1 MCYRVWSINNT
12 SKAIM
17 PIEEKHQLID
27 DEAVFKYDN
36 SNLESKNCKDW
47 IKSTFRLW
55 TKPITLYQLSG
66 LKVQGNRLYWMP
78 FLEPPSNNSTG
89 VRELV
94 KQLKVFGTLSTLSH
108 LWWSLILRVATPSK
122 ERRKEMYYFF
132 YLENREKELSFR
144 TCRFSHT
151 SDQPV
156 DPTNRFVQG
165 IPAFDPWNHFRAEF
179 TSFRFWGAKEYY
191 FRCQGL
197 LPVNR
202 EQVSIERKSL
212 QKSGIGLEQHQKAS
226 RKGKC
231 PTPGLVQTG
240 CLFLGLQS
248 RRTWTVRKR
257 CRWA

>member
-1 MCYRVWSINNT
+1 
-12 SKAIM
+12 
-17 PIEEKHQLID
+17 
-27 DEAVFKYDN
+27 
-36 SNLESKNCKDW
+36 
-47 IKSTFRLW
+47 
-55 TKPITLYQLSG
+55 
-66 LKVQGNRLYWMP
+66 
-78 FLEPPSNNSTG
+78 
-89 VRELV
+89 
-94 KQLKVFGTLSTLSH
+94 
-108 LWWSLILRVATPSK
+108 
-122 ERRKEMYYFF
+122 MYFFF
-132 YLENREKELSFR
+132 YLENREKELSFC

-202 EQVSIERKSL
+202 EQVSIERKPL

-226 RKGKC
+226 RKGEC
-231 PTPGLVQTG
+231 STPGLVQTG

-248 RRTWTVRKR
+248 WRTWTVRKR
-257 CRWA
+257 CRWAEKPSHGTCSQWEGHQQECCHVWCSPVYEKSVGNHHQWQRCQFTWGKDLAFEYEMSWSQKTGLWTILRRV